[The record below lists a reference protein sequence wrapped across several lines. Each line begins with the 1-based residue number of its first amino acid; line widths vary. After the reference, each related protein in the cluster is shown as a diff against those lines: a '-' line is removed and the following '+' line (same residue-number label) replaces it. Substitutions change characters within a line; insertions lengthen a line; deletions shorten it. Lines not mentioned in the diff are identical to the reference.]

1 MATHE
6 DFGSRIVTGSDK
18 LDAAIW
24 QRAAG
29 LPDWTYDNML
39 AVLDM
44 LESRGIDYTW
54 RMGPTRT
61 DLVLE
66 DGTAIEIVPD
76 PEHPA
81 SVGSTWRDGIS
92 HYLMTT
98 ATGEGADAH
107 RRQAPSVASVEQTRT
122 LVADALGLPMEAAP
136 ADVTY
141 TNRGANRRVTLPG
154 TNADGSS
161 TYIQE
166 TSSDS
171 RRRGD
176 LVTPD
181 QANMRLAAL
190 AQAAEN
196 NAVDALDPD
205 AINAAIRGA
214 IGLARGERAPIDETE
229 RRMAEAIDAELAE
242 GEEPLKAAFDAAREY
257 VIDPAE
263 TGDASVEEL
272 KGQMLDGMFFAIDA
286 GTFNEDEPLASDL
299 ADADGNALANP
310 DGTVRTGWDA
320 IDGPAPSLGAMI
332 DPARAGEGAFRPDL
346 LASYAPGDMLAGRQ
360 RSEMARA
367 HEVGDLL
374 RAAGYDPT
382 QFDFDDPR
390 PSART
395 LANAT
400 VAFDADNPWVAK
412 DDVQAANQRRIMGR
426 IRADLTYEG
435 VTVTG
440 LDMDAR
446 GIVRYQGTRRLEY
459 RGAVSDEPVNGQL
472 GQIFVPDR
480 LGTITTAFAD
490 GDDFMLAPGSVAR
503 IVPDDGSGRDILE
516 RTRLISYSQQLDQA
530 IDRAIH
536 DDLHT
541 GAGTANATGLNRI
554 ATNAKGARHG
564 TDFLETYRGE
574 PGIAESILKTEAG
587 RVHYP
592 ARLANSSGMMEAVRG
607 QWTDLNDPS
616 KTTRAK
622 LHDRMLTGG
631 RNMSV
636 IDDAFAGYFDPV
648 MTTNGDTQQG
658 LVRYLAAD
666 ATVNP
671 DGTITPAP
679 EGGRDRAP
687 LFYDDPSL
695 AYSNFDTF
703 DRTVMAD
710 MNLVH
715 SVGLSEPVG
724 VEQASLGGWTY
735 DDAIVVTNRF
745 AQANPVPREGQD
757 ARGPMTVGDKISDH
771 HGNKGVISKVVDV
784 DDPAERGRAE
794 AEGWLP
800 LYEHVAEQA
809 KAGTDV
815 FMAPYSAVSRFNGGS
830 FREINDNGGKARFI
844 ISENTAD
851 HKTVTYGEDGSSSS
865 NKVGRSASSQLGWS
879 LQAHGCQAIIDE
891 LYGPNKGLGTARQY
905 LQVVGLDVSADGRMS
920 DRLNADTLA
929 RAVDAEPG
937 TTWDGKAR
945 PIRLPFALETPIVGK
960 DADGGDAFATID
972 VLPVLGAD
980 VRDHAELVDDKR
992 VNYAF
997 TPNYNAIYEAA
1008 AEANGILADLKADE
1022 QLKAGDTSVALKPLS
1037 DAERDKLKAGVD
1049 NAHAK
1054 LEAGGLK
1061 KGQVTYYTNLIKRDE
1076 PVLAAGGRTREPLSE
1091 SAIASMRER
1100 FDDLRNTAQNA
1111 YGDMANQVVET
1122 KLTGKHNVFKESL
1135 LSNEVPKS
1143 ATAVWTPDPTLD
1155 LDTASMNPDLM
1166 RRLGLKDGDPFL
1178 AWRDP
1183 ILTTGGVHC
1192 FTVKAD
1198 PELTGFAINP
1208 VMDEYFDGDFDG
1220 DTLAVVGLTGQA
1232 AKDEALGKLSLA
1244 ANLTSPLKYDE
1255 TSGMYDLAIN
1265 TGLDMKVGDAPQ
1277 HQEAG
1282 ANRQEDYLRLRTR
1295 ANILDVWDKAL
1306 DHGLK
1311 VDDPEALRATIREQ
1325 RSALVDDMS
1334 AYVRDTLNN
1343 SFGKA
1348 VTDFTNVPDHMA
1360 SLAENCL
1367 MTGAKGSMSKLLDY
1381 AHYADIDVLPSFA
1394 DAVRGYDPTVRLK
1407 NDATAFAAM
1416 RQEAAAPGPDFVRR
1430 FNAVARAAKAAPV
1443 STPDQGAYR
1452 SAKAA
1457 VTAPVVG
1464 VMDAVERDATGR
1476 AARGRDRDAD
1486 MKVNYATSTKAFGTG
1501 VAGKTSQR
1509 AIVITRGTPVMAD
1522 ALNLSSRAT
1531 QGTLQIKH
1539 DAAKAD
1545 VVMNSLMTGSKLVW
1559 QGKAVALDESEG
1571 VASNWVNAKRPNA
1584 KVGRDEWV
1592 ESTMDFYSSDK
1603 GVGVHLDPEALG
1615 RMADAVSKTDRSG
1628 ERVIDPAV
1636 FSPIKNLDKTPV
1648 APIDLLAYGPG
1659 GQTSLDTVTRLA
1671 AMGADVYAGAGA
1683 AFMPHDVAAV
1693 RTAQANAPAKAAA
1706 SPSRAA
1712 GSTKGQAA
1720 PPAASAAP
1728 APDPWAAAPASD
1740 GPDF

>member
-1 MATHE
+1 MTTYE
-6 DFGSRIVTGSDK
+6 DFGSRIVTGSDT

-24 QRAAG
+24 RQADG
-29 LPDWTYDNML
+29 LPDWTYDNMV

-44 LESRGIDYTW
+44 LQSRGIDYTW
-54 RMGPTRT
+54 RMGTNRT

-66 DGTAIEIVPD
+66 DGTTIEIVPD
-76 PEHPA
+76 PGHPA

-107 RRQAPSVASVEQTRT
+107 RRQAPATTSVEQTRT
-122 LVADALGLPMEAAP
+122 LVADALGLPMDTAP

-154 TNADGSS
+154 TNPDGSS

-166 TSSDS
+166 TSSDA

-176 LVTPD
+176 LITPET
-181 QANMRLAAL
+181 ANARLTAL
-190 AQAAEN
+190 AQAAED
-196 NAVDALDPD
+196 NAVNALDPD

-214 IGLARGERAPIDETE
+214 IGLARGERTPIDHTE
-229 RRMAEAIDAELAE
+229 QAMAETIAAEVAE
-242 GEEPLKAAFDAAREY
+242 GENPLKAAFDAAREY

-263 TGDASVEEL
+263 TGDPSVEEL
-272 KGQMLDGMFFAIDA
+272 KGQVLDGMFFAIDA
-286 GTFNEDEPLASDL
+286 GTFDEDEPMASGL
-299 ADADGNALANP
+299 ADADGNSQTNP

-346 LASYAPGDMLAGRQ
+346 LAFYAPGDMLAGRQ

-374 RAAGYDPT
+374 REAGYNPT
-382 QFDFDDPR
+382 QFAFPDPR

-400 VAFDADNPWVAK
+400 VTFDEADPWVAK
-412 DDVQAANQRRIMGR
+412 DDVQAANQRRVMER
-426 IRADLTYEG
+426 IRANLTYEG
-435 VTVTG
+435 VTVSD

-446 GIVRYQGTRRLEY
+446 GIVRYRGTRRLEY
-459 RGAVSDEPVNGQL
+459 HGQVSDEPIEGQL

-490 GDDFMLAPGSVAR
+490 GNNFMLAPGSVAR
-503 IVPDDGSGRDILE
+503 IVPDDGTGRDILE

-536 DDLHT
+536 DDLHS
-541 GAGTANATGLNRI
+541 GSGTINATGLNHV

-564 TDFLETYRGE
+564 VDFLDDYVGDRA
-574 PGIAESILKTEAG
+574 IAESILRTEAG

-592 ARLANSSGMMEAVRG
+592 ARLASSSGLMEAVRG
-607 QWTDLNDPS
+607 QWTDLNDPT
-616 KTTRAK
+616 KTSRAR
-622 LHDRMLTGG
+622 LYDRMLTGG

-636 IDDAFAGYFDPV
+636 IDDALPGYFDPV

-671 DGTITPAP
+671 DGTITPAG
-679 EGGRDRAP
+679 EGGRDRIA
-687 LFYDDPSL
+687 LFYDNPSL

-715 SVGLSEPVG
+715 SVGLSQPVG
-724 VEQASLGGWTY
+724 VEQAALGGWTY

-745 AQANPVPREGQD
+745 AEANPVPRAGRRE
-757 ARGPMTVGDKISDH
+757 RGPMVAGDKIADH

-784 DDPAERGRAE
+784 DDPDTRSKAER
-794 AEGWLP
+794 EGWLP
-800 LYEHVAEQA
+800 LYEHVKAQA
-809 KAGTDV
+809 DAGTDV

-830 FREINDNGGKARFI
+830 LREINDNGGKARFI

-851 HKTVTYGEDGSSSS
+851 HKTVTYGKDGSSSS
-865 NKVGRSASSQLGWS
+865 NKVGRCASSQLGWS

-891 LYGPNKGLGTARQY
+891 LYGPNKGLGLARQY
-905 LQVVGLDVSADGRMS
+905 LQVVGMDVCEDGRLS
-920 DRLNADTLA
+920 DHLSEATLA
-929 RAVDAEPG
+929 RAVDAIPG
-937 TTWDGKAR
+937 TPWDGKAR
-945 PIRLPFALETPIVGK
+945 PIRLPFTLETPVL
-960 DADGGDAFATID
+960 DGRGEGASFATID

-992 VNYAF
+992 VDYAF
-997 TPNYNAIYEAA
+997 TPNYNAIYAAA
-1008 AEANGILADLKADE
+1008 AEANSILADLAADE
-1022 QLKAGDTSVALKPLS
+1022 KLKAGDTSVGLKPLG
-1037 DAERDKLKAGVD
+1037 DEERARLQANVD
-1049 NAHAK
+1049 NARAK
-1054 LEAGGLK
+1054 LEAGSLK
-1061 KGQVTYYTNLIKRDE
+1061 KGQTTYYTNLIKRDE
-1076 PVLAAGGRTREPLSE
+1076 PVLKAGGRVREPLSG
-1091 SAIASMRER
+1091 SAIEAMREKL
-1100 FDDLRNTAQNA
+1100 DDLHNTAQNA
-1111 YGDMANQVVET
+1111 YDDMANQVVKT
-1122 KLTGKHNVFKESL
+1122 KLTGKHNIFKSSL
-1135 LSNEVPKS
+1135 LSNEVPRS

-1155 LDTASMNPDLM
+1155 LDVASMSPTLM
-1166 RRLGLKDGDPFL
+1166 RQLGLEDGDPFL

-1220 DTLAVVGLTGQA
+1220 DTLAVVGLSSQA
-1232 AKDEALGKLSLA
+1232 ARDEALDKLSLA

-1265 TGLDMKVGDAPQ
+1265 TGLDMKVGNAPQ

-1311 VDDPEALRATIREQ
+1311 VKDPDALRATIREQ
-1325 RSALVDDMS
+1325 RRALVDDMS
-1334 AYVRDTLNN
+1334 AYVKDTLDN

-1348 VTDFTNVPDHMA
+1348 VTDFTSVPGHMA

-1367 MTGAKGSMSKLLDY
+1367 MTGAKGSISKLLDY
-1381 AHYADIDVLPSFA
+1381 AHHADVSVDPAFA
-1394 DAVRGYDPTVRLK
+1394 AAIKGYDPTTRLM

-1416 RQEAAAPGPDFVRR
+1416 RREAEAPGPNFVER

-1443 STPDQGAYR
+1443 STPDRAAYEAAR
-1452 SAKAA
+1452 AA
-1457 VTAPVVG
+1457 VTAPVKGIADTV
-1464 VMDAVERDATGR
+1464 ARDAAGKAVR
-1476 AARGRDRDAD
+1476 ERDRDAD
-1486 MKVNYATSTKAFGTG
+1486 MKTNYATSTKAFGTG
-1501 VAGKTSQR
+1501 VAGKTSQC

-1545 VVMNSLMTGSKLVW
+1545 IVMNSLMTGSKLVW
-1559 QGKAVALDESEG
+1559 QGKAVALDESQG
-1571 VASNWVNAKRPNA
+1571 VASNWVNAKWSNT
-1584 KVGRDEWV
+1584 KVDRDEWV
-1592 ESTMDFYSSDK
+1592 NSAIDFYTSSK
-1603 GVGVHLDPEALG
+1603 GMGVHLDPEALG
-1615 RMADAVSKTDRSG
+1615 RMADAVSKPNRSG
-1628 ERVIDPAV
+1628 GRTIDPAV

-1671 AMGADVYAGAGA
+1671 TMGADIYAGAGA
-1683 AFMPHDVAAV
+1683 AFMPDDV
-1693 RTAQANAPAKAAA
+1693 KAARRA
-1706 SPSRAA
+1706 RTSSPTKAGPSRAT
-1712 GSTKGQAA
+1712 GAA
-1720 PPAASAAP
+1720 EKRAVGAASA
-1728 APDPWAAAPASD
+1728 APDPWAAPTASD